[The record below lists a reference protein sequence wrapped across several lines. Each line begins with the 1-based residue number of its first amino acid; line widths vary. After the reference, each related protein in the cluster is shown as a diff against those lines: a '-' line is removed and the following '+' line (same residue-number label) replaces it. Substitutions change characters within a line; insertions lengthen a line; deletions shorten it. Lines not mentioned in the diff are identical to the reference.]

1 MMPKGKYY
9 EYQIKKAAM
18 DDRFLMD
25 DDYSP
30 EQYEKDSI
38 YLFREYAKYI
48 FIKHDN
54 A

>member
-18 DDRFLMD
+18 DDRFLFD
-25 DDYSP
+25 DNDSP
-30 EQYEKDSI
+30 EEYEKDSI
-38 YLFREYAKYI
+38 YLFKKYAKYI
-48 FIKHDN
+48 FKKHDN